1 LLAGFNK
8 DFLRTKNMSD
18 SASAMPQIV
27 WDLVWVIGILAAC
40 LIIYSIYNLIKM
52 WLKKRE
58 QLKNMQQELT
68 G

>member
-1 LLAGFNK
+1 
-8 DFLRTKNMSD
+8 
-18 SASAMPQIV
+18 
-27 WDLVWVIGILAAC
+27 

-68 G
+68 GWSQRTQF